1 MQLMVPGMCLNKNSM
16 LYTGIGMVINLF
28 NVKKFLGD
36 AIKRTKILF
45 PFFNKT
51 FRFPFMNKAQD
62 ITVAHTKKR
71 STMIEQ

>member
-1 MQLMVPGMCLNKNSM
+1 VLEQEKHVI
-16 LYTGIGMVINLF
+16 YTGIGMVINLF

-36 AIKRTKILF
+36 AIKRAKILF

-51 FRFPFMNKAQD
+51 FRFPFMNKPQD
-62 ITVAHTKKR
+62 ITVARTKKW